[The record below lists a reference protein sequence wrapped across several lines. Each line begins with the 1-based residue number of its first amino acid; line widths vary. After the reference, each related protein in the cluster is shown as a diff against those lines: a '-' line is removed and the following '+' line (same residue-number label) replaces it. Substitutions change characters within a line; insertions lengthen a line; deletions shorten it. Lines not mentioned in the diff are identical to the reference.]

1 MNTADAAYDDIAYQ
15 QWLAGHTDDRQRP
28 TTSIACEPLEIP
40 PRMLQRLQAL
50 EAGHW
55 ATEGIRGAVYRFGC
69 RRNDGLSASRIVH
82 TDTAVG
88 SIET

>member
-1 MNTADAAYDDIAYQ
+1 MTAHARVVLDDGSSHVIPVAAPR
-15 QWLAGHTDDRQRP
+15 G
-28 TTSIACEPLEIP
+28 TTTVHCKPLEIP
-40 PRMLQRLQAL
+40 PRMLQRLLAL

-82 TDTAVG
+82 TDTATG

>member
-1 MNTADAAYDDIAYQ
+1 MTAAPDQSQDYDQWLRTRAYD
-15 QWLAGHTDDRQRP
+15 RP
-28 TTSIACEPLEIP
+28 RPLTVHCEPLEIP